1 MKNTESKIES
11 INKSV
16 VNISTADNFLRN
28 ANIKIN
34 PETGS
39 FFTNATQVADE
50 RVLEKI
56 SQTITETY
64 KQKARLLEIFQTN
77 GIIERDLSVGQEFW
91 SQVKISAMEKAEVSR
106 TGKFTK
112 EDSVDF
118 EKEEHPIV
126 CVSKRFSL
134 DWRNLVA
141 SRAGTAPLDMAY
153 TRAGVEA
160 MVETIQELIAQ
171 GSVEKYSG
179 RQIFGFGNYT
189 YKNNYVIPNK
199 WGLEA
204 TTPQQIRDDVNKA
217 IGILRSL
224 GAQNNLTLL
233 VSNDIFSKFGEN
245 FNPYQAYSLRDS
257 INTFPEITRIESMP
271 ASIMPS
277 GEFIL
282 FEPEQNTIELGFAQ
296 DVTLLDLS
304 QNELFP
310 EFMLLAVMAVNP
322 KSDVNGKSRFVV
334 GK

>member
-160 MVETIQELIAQ
+160 MVETIQELIVQ
-171 GSVEKYSG
+171 GAAEKYSG

-245 FNPYQAYSLRDS
+245 FNPYQAYSLLNS
-257 INTFPEITRIESMP
+257 VS
-271 ASIMPS
+271 
-277 GEFIL
+277 IL
-282 FEPEQNTIELGFAQ
+282 FQ
-296 DVTLLDLS
+296 
-304 QNELFP
+304 
-310 EFMLLAVMAVNP
+310 
-322 KSDVNGKSRFVV
+322 K
-334 GK
+334 